1 MRFTQEKLSMF
12 KGRAAAC
19 LAVWGALLLGS
30 SSAWAQNVITSVT
43 TANQSDG
50 DVIRVELSEALTAVP
65 TGFSTQSPPRIAIDL
80 PGVGNATGRSSMDL
94 DRGNVRTLNFAQ
106 SGDRTRLVLT
116 LKQPGTYQAR
126 LDGKALVLMVSSGT
140 SAAAAQRPGA
150 VGAAASQAPPAAM
163 ASNRLKGLDFRRG
176 SEDAGR
182 LIVDLPNS
190 QMGAEIRQQGQ
201 TLIVEFPRAVLPEAL
216 RRRLDVADFGTP
228 IKMVTASQQGER
240 VRMVVEPK
248 GNWEHSAYQ
257 TESQFVLEVRPVKA
271 DPNKLTQGPG
281 YAGEKISFN
290 FQSIDV
296 RAVLQLIADISNFN
310 IVASDAVSGNV
321 MLRLVDVPWDQ
332 ALDVVL
338 QSRGLGQR
346 KAGNVIWVAPKEELL
361 AKERAELDA
370 KSQISQLE
378 PLRTQ
383 AFQLNYAKAE
393 VVFAGLT
400 GQAAGGAGGG
410 GGGAA
415 GGTGTRILT
424 PRGSAIADARSNQL
438 FVTDIPSKLDEI
450 QLLISKIDVPVRQVV
465 IEARIVEAGDNFGRS
480 LGVRL
485 GAFDRRSIAGGTSGY
500 SIGGGNRIGIGGNLN
515 AIGGQTKQTS
525 DGVAFSDTR
534 FVNLPAVG
542 QNGYDAASF
551 ALSLFSPTANRFL
564 NLELSAMEAENKG
577 KIISS
582 PRIVTADQEKALIEQ
597 GTELPYQTATS
608 SGATAL
614 AFKKANLKLEVTPQI
629 TPEGDILMDV
639 DVSKDSVGRVTAAGL
654 AIDTKHAKTKVRVEN
669 GGTVVIGGIFTQD
682 ERDQETKVPLLG
694 DIPFLGH
701 LFKTRSRQIEKT
713 ELLIFLTPKIMA
725 ERSAIR

>member
-1 MRFTQEKLSMF
+1 MRITQENLSMF
-12 KGRAAAC
+12 KARAAAC
-19 LAVWGALLLGS
+19 LVVWGALLLGS
-30 SSAWAQNVITSVT
+30 SAAWAQNVITTVT
-43 TANQSDG
+43 TSNQAEG
-50 DVIRVELSEALTAVP
+50 DVIRVELSEPLAAVP
-65 TGFSTQSPPRIAIDL
+65 SGFSTQTPPRIAIDL
-80 PGVGNATGRSSMDL
+80 PGVGNATGRNSMEL
-94 DRGNVRTLNFAQ
+94 ERGNVRSLNFAQ
-106 SGDRTRLVLT
+106 SGDRTRLVLN
-116 LKQPGTYQAR
+116 LKQPGNYQAR
-126 LDGKALVLMVSSGT
+126 LDGKALVLTVSTSG
-140 SAAAAQRPGA
+140 AGMAAQRSGAIPGDA
-150 VGAAASQAPPAAM
+150 RQSTQAAM
-163 ASNRLKGLDFRRG
+163 APTRLKGIDFRRG
-176 SEDAGR
+176 SDDAGR
-182 LIVDLPNS
+182 LIVDLPSS
-190 QMGAEIRQQGQ
+190 QVGAEIRQQGQ
-201 TLIVEFPRAVLPEAL
+201 TLIVEFPRAVLPETL
-216 RRRLDVADFGTP
+216 RRRLDVSDFGTP
-228 IKMVTASQQGER
+228 IKTVTATQQSDR

-248 GNWEHSAYQ
+248 GSWEHSAFQ
-257 TESQFVLEVRPVKA
+257 TESQFVLEVRPVKP

-281 YAGEKISFN
+281 YGGEKISFN

-346 KAGNVIWVAPKEELL
+346 KTGNVIWVAPKEELL

-393 VVFAGLT
+393 VVFGGLT
-400 GQAAGGAGGG
+400 GQGGAGGAGGS
-410 GGGAA
+410 
-415 GGTGTRILT
+415 RILT

-438 FVTDIPSKLDEI
+438 FVTDIPSKLDEVQ
-450 QLLISKIDVPVRQVV
+450 QLIARIDVPVRQVV

-485 GAFDRRSIAGGTSGY
+485 GAFDKRGLQGGVSGY
-500 SIGGGNRIGIGGNLN
+500 NIGGGNRIGIGGNMA
-515 AIGGQTKQTS
+515 AIGGQTGQTPAP
-525 DGVAFSDTR
+525 AFSDTR
-534 FVNLPAVG
+534 FVNLPAIG
-542 QNGYDAASF
+542 QGGYDAASF

-582 PRIVTADQEKALIEQ
+582 PRIVTADQERALIEQ

-629 TPEGDILMDV
+629 TPEGDILLDV

-682 ERDQETKVPLLG
+682 ERDQEAKVPLLG
-694 DIPFLGH
+694 DIPFLGN
-701 LFKTRSRQIEKT
+701 LFKTRTRQIEKT

-725 ERSAIR
+725 ERSPIR